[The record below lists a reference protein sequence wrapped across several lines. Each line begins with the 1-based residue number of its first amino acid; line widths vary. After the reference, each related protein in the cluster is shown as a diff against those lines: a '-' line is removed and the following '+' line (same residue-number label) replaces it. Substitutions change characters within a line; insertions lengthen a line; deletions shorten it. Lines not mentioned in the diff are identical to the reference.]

1 MKKYKVRLVGMGI
14 EAVGIIPFENEPTIE
29 EVENSTALYLNE
41 KLMKVEQDG
50 NFYASN
56 SYMLT
61 YEELQKEKNELEDSY
76 KESVRQTK
84 ERKHLP
90 QQRKYDIVNNNEKI

>member
-14 EAVGIIPFENEPTIE
+14 EAVGIIPFQNEPTIE
-29 EVENSTALYLNE
+29 EVENTTALYLNE

-56 SYMLT
+56 RYILT
-61 YEELQKEKNELEDSY
+61 YEEIN
-76 KESVRQTK
+76 
-84 ERKHLP
+84 
-90 QQRKYDIVNNNEKI
+90 

>member
-41 KLMKVEQDG
+41 NLMKVESDEK
-50 NFYASN
+50 FYADDR
-56 SYMLT
+56 YMLT
-61 YEELQKEKNELEDSY
+61 YEELQEEREKKLILGEW
-76 KESVRQTK
+76 V
-84 ERKHLP
+84 
-90 QQRKYDIVNNNEKI
+90 

>member
-50 NFYASN
+50 NFYARDR
-56 SYMLT
+56 YMLT
-61 YEELQKEKNELEDSY
+61 YEELQEEKEKQLILGEW
-76 KESVRQTK
+76 V
-84 ERKHLP
+84 
-90 QQRKYDIVNNNEKI
+90 

>member
-41 KLMKVEQDG
+41 NLMKVESDEK
-50 NFYASN
+50 FYADN
-56 SYMLT
+56 RYMLT
-61 YEELQKEKNELEDSY
+61 YEELQEK
-76 KESVRQTK
+76 R
-84 ERKHLP
+84 
-90 QQRKYDIVNNNEKI
+90 EKKLILGEWV

>member
-1 MKKYKVRLVGMGI
+1 MTKRRKCDIEITMKKYKVRLVGMGI

-29 EVENSTALYLNE
+29 EVENTTALYLNE

-61 YEELQKEKNELEDSY
+61 YEELQEEKEKQLILGEW
-76 KESVRQTK
+76 V
-84 ERKHLP
+84 
-90 QQRKYDIVNNNEKI
+90 

>member
-1 MKKYKVRLVGMGI
+1 MTKRRKCDIEIIMKKYKVRLVGMGI

-56 SYMLT
+56 RYMLT
-61 YEELQKEKNELEDSY
+61 YEELE
-76 KESVRQTK
+76 T
-84 ERKHLP
+84 
-90 QQRKYDIVNNNEKI
+90 

>member
-41 KLMKVEQDG
+41 NLMKVESDEK
-50 NFYASN
+50 FYSDTR
-56 SYMLT
+56 YTLT
-61 YEELQKEKNELEDSY
+61 YEDLPIEL
-76 KESVRQTK
+76 
-84 ERKHLP
+84 
-90 QQRKYDIVNNNEKI
+90 

>member
-1 MKKYKVRLVGMGI
+1 MTKRRKCDIEIIMKKYKVRLVGMGI

-50 NFYASN
+50 NFYAKGR
-56 SYMLT
+56 YILT
-61 YEELQKEKNELEDSY
+61 YEELE
-76 KESVRQTK
+76 T
-84 ERKHLP
+84 
-90 QQRKYDIVNNNEKI
+90 

>member
-29 EVENSTALYLNE
+29 EVENTTALYLNE

-61 YEELQKEKNELEDSY
+61 YEELQEEKEKQLILGEW
-76 KESVRQTK
+76 V
-84 ERKHLP
+84 
-90 QQRKYDIVNNNEKI
+90 